1 MLQIKTIREQKF
13 CDIKINGNG
22 KLILRAAWFV
32 KEEKD
37 LGTLGAPTNTRSTS
51 NPTRFWANL

>member
-13 CDIKINGNG
+13 SDKDKWKRKIN
-22 KLILRAAWFV
+22 IAWFV